1 MKCFNVF
8 LNCEIKY
15 QELWNLMDSC
25 LFFYF
30 IWEPLN
36 SNQLEVETLQLF
48 VIFKNI
54 NYFFFNKSIFLTI
67 L

>member
-25 LFFYF
+25 LVFYF
-30 IWEPLN
+30 IWEPLI

-54 NYFFFNKSIFLTI
+54 N
-67 L
+67 

>member
-54 NYFFFNKSIFLTI
+54 N
-67 L
+67 